1 MIRQTN
7 TIGVS
12 EPDPPN
18 QSSDGPESAGS
29 ARRCGHNDAQI
40 VSVGIFLGLGVGPAS
55 WSSELVERVGSGGW
69 LRRLALAGPSA
80 GRQCLRRWSGGW
92 RVTALSGRSTQ
103 CPGCRWATFPEFK
116 QGSGCRI
123 VLAATA
129 GFGDGHSTRETAG
142 RMWRVRSGGKVPGVC
157 GAPQM
162 AHGSTGRA
170 GSGRAVPWRSR
181 ALGGRAR
188 SQPPQKSALTD
199 SSKVRGAASVRPS
212 RAADCQ

>member
-18 QSSDGPESAGS
+18 QSSDGPERAGS
-29 ARRCGHNDAQI
+29 VRRCGHNDAQI
-40 VSVGIFLGLGVGPAS
+40 VSVGIFLGLGVGPAI
-55 WSSELVERVGSGGW
+55 WSSELAQAVGPGRSVSWSAVSLAMVGGMAGDGAVGAVDAVSGMPLGDFPGIQTRFGLPNCARSDCRFRRWPFDTGNGGADVAGEVGWQGTRSVWRSPDGARLDRACRVG
-69 LRRLALAGPSA
+69 
-80 GRQCLRRWSGGW
+80 
-92 RVTALSGRSTQ
+92 
-103 CPGCRWATFPEFK
+103 
-116 QGSGCRI
+116 
-123 VLAATA
+123 
-129 GFGDGHSTRETAG
+129 
-142 RMWRVRSGGKVPGVC
+142 
-157 GAPQM
+157 
-162 AHGSTGRA
+162 
-170 GSGRAVPWRSR
+170 PWRSR